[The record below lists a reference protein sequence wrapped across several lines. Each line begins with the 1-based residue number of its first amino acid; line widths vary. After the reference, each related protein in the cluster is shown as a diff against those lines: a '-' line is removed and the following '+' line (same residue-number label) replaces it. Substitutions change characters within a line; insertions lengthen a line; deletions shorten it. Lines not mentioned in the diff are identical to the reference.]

1 MTPTTDEVQSAKE
14 RIERLR
20 IDLQESFDRATEMRV
35 RRIAEY
41 DAATGEFYRIIR
53 AVTNIQA
60 ASSNTAGTYKKL
72 LAECVLKIGD
82 SAAEGVIELG
92 RLQEAEDLKR
102 DLDRC
107 NTSVDLLSQ
116 YAASA
121 KEAVKVSEREKLLAE
136 ADQID
141 ALVAQ
146 REFELELRLVP
157 VAELEGQAKV
167 DTADTVTAEL
177 KRRAGNLRI
186 QAAGIE
192 QQLTGDK

>member
-41 DAATGEFYRIIR
+41 DAATREFYRIIR